1 MSYDPRSPTDAAS
14 GDDDRR
20 IRQGD
25 YNRGRNANLAG
36 EVFRDAANLDWQN
49 GWLDAEADRGLDDE

>member
-1 MSYDPRSPTDAAS
+1 MSHDPRSPTDAADR
-14 GDDDRR
+14 DDDARL
-20 IRQGD
+20 RQSD

-49 GWLDAEADRGLDDE
+49 GWSDAEADRGLEE